1 MTDFR
6 KQAEV
11 VKLSRLLHTTPESL
25 AYLEALDTDTLH
37 DLRQSCTRQLL
48 DQQRALFGRIATASK
63 LLPMALLAFISERTM
78 GPLLC
83 ARIAGE
89 MSTARAIEICK
100 HLSPAFM
107 ASSAI
112 YLEADKARELTAALP
127 LQSVV
132 TVTREL
138 IARKEFITLGDLV
151 GTLPMSIIEAVL
163 REVDNGEA
171 LLRIGF
177 FVESTERL
185 NDILDTLPIERLH
198 DLIAAAADEKTDLWP
213 HALALMSVVKPHWQA
228 RLVNI
233 SADGK
238 EETLVSMIRGVARH
252 DLWSTVLP
260 LMGMMTRSNQQRV
273 INLPVVNDDAV
284 LRRLLQAAETE
295 NLWHHLLPLIP
306 LMNEELRGRVAFL
319 TDELSEDTIRHLV
332 SVFHGQN
339 TWHNSLPLIEK
350 MGIVRRAVIAELVAE
365 SSDEALESLIQNVS
379 EHKQWH
385 LILPLV
391 SIMTEKAQQRFVR
404 LPLMQDESLQR
415 DVLITADEHGL
426 WQVMLP
432 LVRLMEE
439 RERHSVARLAET
451 LDADTILRW
460 TSSIRDP
467 GHWLIALEFMTYMSP
482 KRRNAIAMQTSEQD
496 DALLNHMLQSLNKSG
511 EWQLLISIF
520 KDLPTETQQRFVLR
534 SSSLDPSARVQLL
547 MAIDSDTL
555 DTVIRRISEVDAD
568 MAPHFRSVIDLL
580 PEDRRDQML
589 QRCRD
594 LGVTVLLEA

>member
-6 KQAEV
+6 KQAET
-11 VKLSRLLHTTPESL
+11 VKMARLLRCTPEEL
-25 AYLEALDTDTLH
+25 AYLEVLDTDTLH

-63 LLPMALLAFISERTM
+63 LLPMSLLAFISERTM

-89 MSTARAIEICK
+89 MSTGRAIEICR

-138 IARKEFITLGDLV
+138 IARREFITLGDLV
-151 GTLPMSIIEAVL
+151 GTLPMSIIEGVL

-177 FVESTERL
+177 FVESTGRL
-185 NDILDTLPIERLH
+185 NDILDTLPITRLH
-198 DLIAAAADEKTDLWP
+198 DLIAAAADERTDLWP
-213 HALALMSVVKPHWQA
+213 HALALMSVVQPHWQA

-233 SADGK
+233 AADGQ
-238 EETLVSMIRGVARH
+238 EETLASMIRGVVKH

-273 INLPVVNDDAV
+273 INLPVVNDDVV
-284 LRRLLQAAETE
+284 LRRLLKAAEAE
-295 NLWHHLLPLIP
+295 NLWHHMLPLIP
-306 LMNEELRGRVAFL
+306 LMNDDLRTRIATL

-332 SVFHGQN
+332 SVFHAQDI
-339 TWHNSLPLIEK
+339 WHHSLPLIEK

-365 SSDEALESLIQNVS
+365 SDDAALTSLIRNVS
-379 EHKQWH
+379 EHKQWE
-385 LILPLV
+385 LILPIV
-391 SIMTEKAQQRFVR
+391 SIMAEKAQQRFVR
-404 LPLMQDESLQR
+404 LPLMQDENLLR
-415 DVLITADEHGL
+415 DVLVATDKYEL

-432 LVRLMEE
+432 LVGLMEE
-439 RERHSVARLAET
+439 RERRSVARLAES
-451 LDADTILRW
+451 LDADTIVRW
-460 TSSIRDP
+460 SSSIRDP

-482 KRRNAIAMQTSEQD
+482 KRRNAIAMQATVQD
-496 DALLNHMLQSLNKSG
+496 DAQINHMLQSLHKTG
-511 EWQLLISIF
+511 GWPLLISIF
-520 KDLPTETQQRFVLR
+520 KDIPVETQQQFVLR
-534 SSSLDPSARVQLL
+534 SSSLDAASRVQLL
-547 MAIDSDTL
+547 LAMDSETL
-555 DTVIRRISEVDAD
+555 DTVIQRIGEVDGNIT
-568 MAPHFRSVIDLL
+568 PSFRSVIDLM
-580 PEDRRDQML
+580 PEERREQLL
-589 QRCRD
+589 QRCRE
-594 LGVTVLLEA
+594 LGVTTQEA